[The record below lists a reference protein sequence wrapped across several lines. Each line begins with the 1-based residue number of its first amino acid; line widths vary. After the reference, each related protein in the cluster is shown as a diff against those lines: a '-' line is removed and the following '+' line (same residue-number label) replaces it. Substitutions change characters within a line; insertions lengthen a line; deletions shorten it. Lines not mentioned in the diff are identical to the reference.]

1 MKISFSSKTRS
12 FSELL
17 QRKNN
22 KKLKEFLIDIAENFY
37 LNDTNINSIND
48 TDTEI

>member
-1 MKISFSSKTRS
+1 MKISFSSKTNS

-17 QRKNN
+17 QRKEN

-37 LNDTNINSIND
+37 LNDNINSIND